1 MEGTGGTARVPR
13 KAQTHSTGVMEEGLA
28 AGEFQVL
35 AKRGIYEETCRKF
48 GYMVGKDKDGRTCQ
62 IAPYYRGTELV
73 AQKLRYPDKTFSFIG
88 KPKQVQLF
96 GQQLWRDGGKMIVI
110 TEGEIDAMSVS
121 QVQGNKYPVVSIP
134 LGAQGARKSLAAELE
149 WLERFD
155 TVVLMF
161 DQDEPGHKAAAECA
175 PLFTPGKCKVA
186 RLPMKDAN
194 ELLQAGRGGEII
206 DAIWGAREWRPD
218 GIVSIGDLK
227 ERLKKPIKRGLSW
240 PWPIIDEATYGIRT
254 SELYTLGA
262 GTGMGKSET
271 FKEVMT
277 HLVFAHGQKVG
288 GLFLEESPEHTVRCL
303 AGKVADRRFHVPD
316 AGWTMDELDAAV
328 EKLDGA
334 KAISLF
340 DHFGHTDYDTIKARI
355 RFMAVSLGCRFI
367 FLDHVTALV
376 SGDRDGDE
384 RKQLDFIMTDLSS
397 LIRELDVGLFLI
409 SHLATAEGTPHEEG
423 GRVLLKHFR
432 GSRAIGQWSNFVFGL
447 EGNQQHE
454 VPELRHARH
463 LRILKD
469 RYTGQG
475 TGVVEHLKY
484 EASTGRLQSWP
495 EYDDFVQ
502 QHTEKPFKDETS
514 SGANSDF

>member
-1 MEGTGGTARVPR
+1 MDET
-13 KAQTHSTGVMEEGLA
+13 KELSLA
-28 AGEFQVL
+28 SGDIL
-35 AKRGIYEETCRKF
+35 ALGKRGITADTCRKF
-48 GYMVGKDKDGRTCQ
+48 GYMVGEDKDGRKCQ
-62 IAPYYRGTELV
+62 IAPYFNGTEVV
-73 AQKLRYPDKTFSFIG
+73 AQKLRYADKTFKFIG
-88 KPKQVQLF
+88 KPKAAQLF
-96 GQQLWRDGGKMIVI
+96 GQHLWRDGGKMVVV

-121 QVQGNKYPVVSIP
+121 QMQGNKYPVVSVQN
-134 LGAQGARKSLAAELE
+134 GAQSARKSLAAELE

-161 DQDEPGHKAAAECA
+161 DMDEPGQAAAAECA

-186 RLPMKDAN
+186 RLPMKDPN
-194 ELLQAGRGGEII
+194 ELLQAGRGAEII

-227 ERLKKPIKRGLSW
+227 ERLKKPIERGLSW
-240 PWPIIDEATYGIRT
+240 PWPIIDDATYGIRT

-277 HLVFAHGQKVG
+277 HLVFTHGQKVG
-288 GLFLEESPEHTVRCL
+288 GLFLEETPEHTVRCL
-303 AGKVADRRFHVPD
+303 AGKIADRRFHVPD
-316 AGWTMDELDAAV
+316 AGWTMDELDEAI
-328 EKLDGA
+328 ERLDGA
-334 KAISLF
+334 QAISLF
-340 DHFGHTDYDTIKARI
+340 DHFGHTDYDTIKSRI
-355 RFMAVSLGCRFI
+355 RFMAVSLGCRHI

-376 SGDRDGDE
+376 SGDKDGDE
-384 RKQLDFIMTDLSS
+384 RKQLDFIMTDLAS
-397 LIRELDVGLFLI
+397 LIRELDVSLFLI
-409 SHLATAEGTPHEEG
+409 SHLATAEGAPHEEG

-447 EGNQQHE
+447 EGNQQEPHM
-454 VPELRHARH
+454 ELRHARH

-484 EASTGRLQSWP
+484 LPETGRLVSFP
-495 EYDDFVQ
+495 DYEDVAARLTD
-502 QHTEKPFKDETS
+502 KPFKDES
-514 SGANSDF
+514 SAQSSANPDF